1 MISELSPN
9 RMSGNSLPDDSLPDH
24 ALLRR
29 RTVTVIRPPAF
40 SPLALLGSF
49 ARLNHYRDLLL
60 TLIAHRIKVRYK
72 QSALGLAW
80 AVLQPLI
87 LMLIYTVIFSYIV
100 KMPSDGAPYAI
111 FAFAAL
117 LPWTSFST
125 ALTNATNGVVSNS
138 NLITKVYF
146 PREILPLSYV
156 FSALVDFAIAS
167 VVMLGLL
174 IYYQIA
180 LTAYALYAVP
190 IIVVMLL
197 FVTAVSLFLGALQ
210 VRFRDIGVAMPLILQ
225 LWMFATPVV
234 YPLSALDNKL
244 PPIFRTL
251 YELNPMVGIVENFR
265 RVVLQGVAPDW
276 KSFGV
281 SIIVT
286 LVLLPAAYLYFKH
299 REATMAD
306 VI

>member
-1 MISELSPN
+1 MNPSTSPDFTG
-9 RMSGNSLPDDSLPDH
+9 SVGNI
-24 ALLRR
+24 AR
-29 RTVTVIRPPAF
+29 RTTTVVRPPAF
-40 SPLALLGSF
+40 TPLALLGGIT
-49 ARLNHYRDLLL
+49 RLVHYRDLLL
-60 TLIAHRIKVRYK
+60 TLIVHRIKVRYK
-72 QSALGLAW
+72 QSVLGLAW
-80 AVLQPLI
+80 AILQPLV

-111 FAFAAL
+111 FAYAAL
-117 LPWTSFST
+117 LPWTGFAT

-156 FSALVDFAIAS
+156 FSSLVDLLIAS
-167 VVMLGLL
+167 LVMLGLL
-174 IYYQIA
+174 FYYRIP
-180 LTAYALYAVP
+180 LTLNALYTIP

-210 VRFRDIGVAMPLILQ
+210 VRFRDIGVAMPLLLQ

-234 YPLSALDNKL
+234 YPMSALDKL
-244 PPIFRTL
+244 PAGVRTL
-251 YELNPMVGIVENFR
+251 YKLNPMVGVVENFR
-265 RVVLQGVAPDW
+265 RVVLQGVAPEW
-276 KSFGV
+276 NSFGV
-281 SIIVT
+281 AIVVS